1 MKTSSRSTLLK
12 NQAPQLFSLIAA
24 SIGIWFLIPT
34 TFGLTQTIS
43 TYFALLSMLA
53 MALAMFI
60 STRPKWIEPLLG
72 GMDKAYL
79 WHKWLGITG
88 LIGVSLHWAIV
99 PGSVGD
105 SGNAFLAESGEDV
118 GELAVNLLLF
128 MGVVSMCRWIPYR
141 WWRFT
146 HQLMGPIFL
155 LCAYHSLFSNG
166 PITLTEPVG
175 LLLITICLLGS
186 VSWLYKAFFYQRRI
200 KPYTVTAMNPLDGAI
215 EVTLTPQRQT
225 IQYKSGQFAF
235 VDFQLSNS
243 DDFHPYTITSS
254 PNRPELTFMIRALG
268 DHTTR
273 LQTAIR
279 QGQTVSVDGA
289 YGRWHA
295 TRKISQPQIW
305 LAAGIGITP
314 FLAWLNESR
323 QFPNEVHLFYSGNG
337 RLSEHVKTKL
347 HTLAQHKNIA
357 LHIREANTMRLTAEH
372 VLKVIQRPLKHYQ
385 VFACGP
391 ISFTAALHSQLRE
404 HGLPARCWHNENFL
418 MR

>member
-1 MKTSSRSTLLK
+1 MYTPNRSTSLK
-12 NQAPQLFSLIAA
+12 TQTPQLIALITVC
-24 SIGIWFLIPT
+24 SGIWFLIPT
-34 TFGLTQTIS
+34 TYGITQTVS
-43 TYFALLSMLA
+43 TYFALISMLA

-79 WHKWLGITG
+79 WHKWLGIVG

-105 SGNAFLAESGEDV
+105 GDHSFLAESGEDV

-128 MGVVSMCRWIPYR
+128 MGVLSMCRWIPYR
-141 WWRFT
+141 WWRYT
-146 HQLMGPIFL
+146 HRLMGPIFL

-166 PITLTEPVG
+166 PITLTEPAG
-175 LLLITICLLGS
+175 LLLIAICALGCT
-186 VSWLYKAFFYQRRI
+186 SWLYKTFFYHHRI
-200 KPYTVTAMNPLDGAI
+200 KPYTATAISSLGSAI
-215 EVTLTPQRQT
+215 EVTLTPQQQP
-225 IQYKSGQFAF
+225 IHHKSGQFAF
-235 VDFQLSNS
+235 IDFHLSNS
-243 DDFHPYTITSS
+243 ENFHPYTITSS
-254 PNRPELTFMIRALG
+254 PDKPELTFIIKALG
-268 DHTTR
+268 DHTTQ

-295 TRKISQPQIW
+295 TQKTKQPQIW

-337 RLSEHVKTKL
+337 HLSEQIKAKL
-347 HTLAQHKNIA
+347 YALAQNKNIT
-357 LHIREANTMRLTAEH
+357 LHIREANAMRLTAKH
-372 VLKVIQRPLKHYQ
+372 ILTVIKQPLKQYQ
-385 VFACGP
+385 VFVCGP
-391 ISFTAALHSQLRE
+391 TSFTAALHTQLKE
-404 HGLPARCWHNENFL
+404 CGLPEHCWHNENFL